1 MRKKQLTCSILVSG
15 LRLDFQQLKTATD
28 FVGQIRL
35 AEGKPFT
42 NGMMYELQK
51 SLDINNSMLFSL
63 LENILPLTVLNDER
77 FPKTRQSFVGTKLG
91 PFNIKIK
98 SVQKTKDKLKLF
110 VAEEFVFFINST
122 ESKQERVL
130 KKKVDAL
137 ETENKNL
144 QSTNEEMLIE
154 VESLQNLVVGEVVVL
169 EKVLRLIAFRSQWT
183 T

>member
-1 MRKKQLTCSILVSG
+1 
-15 LRLDFQQLKTATD
+15 
-28 FVGQIRL
+28 
-35 AEGKPFT
+35 
-42 NGMMYELQK
+42 MMYELQK